1 MVKTIRFNVDDVMQQ
16 LSIVAGVV
24 NQKNTIP
31 ILGSIMWEVFTDA
44 SGGKW
49 ALLTASDSETW
60 LSIKAQVIE
69 YEGWDGA
76 QSDGICIDA
85 RNIIQALRGLQG
97 KELVM
102 EANVVKHFIRC
113 SYGNGEFE
121 LPFDDGEQFPKPKEC
136 GADASSITL
145 GADVIQRAILT
156 TKYACANDELR
167 PQLNGIRFDFHEGCM
182 VNCATDGHKLV
193 RLKTKVESGLNDI
206 GFTLPKKPSQALT
219 NVLDKVEKDV
229 VLKFDNT
236 NAVFRTTDFKLTTRL
251 LEGKYPNYE
260 MVIPKEIIMNAALDK
275 EEALLA
281 INRVSTFGNK
291 SSELTVM
298 EIKKEFG
305 GNDGIC
311 NIECDDVDFSTSAHE
326 YFDVKL
332 DDVFPDE
339 MRIGFKGSFLV
350 ATIANVPNDTVTV
363 GIIDSTHAV
372 MFTGGDASEYCSIL
386 MPMALA

>member
-1 MVKTIRFNVDDVMQQ
+1 MVKTIKFKVDDVMQQ
-16 LSIVAGVV
+16 LNAVANVV

-31 ILGSIMWEVFTDA
+31 ILGSIMWDVFTDA

-49 ALLTASDSETW
+49 TLLTASDSETW
-60 LSIKAQVIE
+60 LSIKAPVIE
-69 YEGWDGA
+69 YDGWNGDENE
-76 QSDGICIDA
+76 GICIDA

-102 EANVVKHFIRC
+102 EANIMKHFVRC

-121 LPFDDGEQFPKPKEC
+121 LPFDDGEQFPKPKEWS
-136 GADASSITL
+136 GEVSTITL
-145 GADVIQRAILT
+145 DAEVIQRAVLT
-156 TKYACANDELR
+156 TKYACASDELR
-167 PQLNGIRFDFHEGCM
+167 PQLNGIRFDFKEGAM

-193 RLKTKVESGLNDI
+193 RIETKVESELKDI

-219 NVLDKVEKDV
+219 GVLDKVEKKV
-229 VLKFDNT
+229 VMKFDST
-236 NAVFRTTDFKLTTRL
+236 NAVFYTNDFKLTTRL

-260 MVIPKEIIMNAALDK
+260 MVIPKEIAMTATLDK
-275 EEALLA
+275 ETALGA
-281 INRVSTFGNK
+281 INRVFAFGNK

-298 EIKKEFG
+298 EFKKEFG

-332 DDVFPDE
+332 DDDFADE

-350 ATIANVPNDTVTV
+350 ATIANVPNDTVEV
-363 GIIDSTHAV
+363 GIVDGTHAV
-372 MFTGGDASEYCSIL
+372 MFTNGDASEYCSIL